1 MTSTNTRILVVDDEE
16 IVRDSIRES
25 LRPPA
30 RPDAGL
36 AAAAAAL
43 FDDDEPSAPAAVA
56 TGPAAAPLEFQID
69 EAATGQDGFAK
80 VQAAVAAGRPYAV
93 IFLDMR
99 MPGWDGLR
107 TVQHIREIDTRAEVV
122 FVTAYSDHSV
132 DELVEKAGANV
143 GYRCKPFAP
152 EELRQLATKGVHD
165 WHKVRG
171 LELLIEVIGQLR
183 AGEQEMSVLLGN
195 ILGQVVQLVGT
206 DTALIGRTAPGG
218 SFEPLFGVGNWR
230 QPQEAGPVL
239 SLVGSFAGCDPKG
252 GVTLRENVAI
262 MHLESFHIAAL
273 LNKASAFNTEKVYL
287 LKLFLASAGQALE
300 NARLQEA
307 MLRSEKL
314 TALGG
319 ALATIVHDLRNP
331 VGNIESVC
339 DLVDEAVA
347 KNDTAEVRE
356 LIPLVRESSRD
367 AMGIVNDVLDFT
379 RKTKIDRS
387 SIALSELGR
396 QLREKTRHLFAAGVV
411 ELEINIPAD
420 AVILADAPKLQ
431 RALINR
437 VKNACEVLRDK
448 RTAAPRVTV
457 TLRLSGYEVII
468 DVADNGPGI
477 PPEVQ
482 GKLFEPF
489 ATHGKSGGT
498 GLGLAIVKQIT
509 EAHDGSLTVQSSP
522 RGATFTLRMP
532 QPKSDK
538 DKGSSAGN

>member
-30 RPDAGL
+30 RPNADL

-43 FDDDEPSAPAAVA
+43 FDDDEPAAPVPVA
-56 TGPAAAPLEFQID
+56 TGPAAGPLEFQID

-132 DELVEKAGANV
+132 DELVEKAGGNV
-143 GYRCKPFAP
+143 GYHCKPFAP
-152 EELRQLATKGVHD
+152 EEIRQLATKGVHD

-171 LELLIEVIGQLR
+171 LELLIEVIGRLR
-183 AGEQEMSVLLGN
+183 AGEQEIGVLLGN

-206 DTALIGRTAPGG
+206 ETAIIGRTAPGG

-230 QPQEAGPVL
+230 RLQDAGSVL
-239 SLVGSFAGCDPKG
+239 SLVGSLAGCDPLG

-262 MHLESFHIAAL
+262 MYLESFRIAAL
-273 LNKASAFNTEKVYL
+273 LNKVSAFNAEKVYL
-287 LKLFLASAGQALE
+287 LKLFLVSACQALE

-307 MLRSEKL
+307 MLHSEKL

-331 VGNIESVC
+331 VGNIQSVC
-339 DLVDEAVA
+339 DLMDEAVA
-347 KNDTAEVRE
+347 QNNTAEVLA
-356 LIPLVRESSRD
+356 LIPLVREASRD
-367 AMGIVNDVLDFT
+367 AMGIANDVLDFT
-379 RKTKIDRS
+379 RKTKIERS
-387 SIALSELGR
+387 SVALSEMGR
-396 QLREKTRHLFAAGVV
+396 QLREKTRHFSAPGAV
-411 ELEINIPAD
+411 ELEIDIKAD
-420 AVILADAPKLQ
+420 ATIVADAPKLQ
-431 RALINR
+431 RALINL
-437 VKNACEVLRDK
+437 VKNACEALHDK
-448 RTAAPRVTV
+448 RTAAARVAV
-457 TLRLSGYEVII
+457 TLRLSDHELIV

-498 GLGLAIVKQIT
+498 GLGLAIVKQIA
-509 EAHDGSLTVQSSP
+509 EAHHGSLTVQSSP
-522 RGATFTLRMP
+522 RGATFTLRVP
-532 QPKSDK
+532 QPKSDE
-538 DKGSSAGN
+538 DKGSSVGT

>member
-1 MTSTNTRILVVDDEE
+1 MNTTNNRILIVDDEE

-25 LRPPA
+25 LRPTAP
-30 RPDAGL
+30 PDAVL

-43 FDDDEPSAPAAVA
+43 FDDEPSSPAPAKAPAVNV
-56 TGPAAAPLEFQID
+56 AAVVGFQID
-69 EAATGQDGFAK
+69 EAATGQEGLAK
-80 VQAAVAAGRPYAV
+80 VQAAVAAGSPYAV

-107 TVQHIREIDTRAEVV
+107 TVQHMREVDTRAEVI

-132 DELVEKAGANV
+132 EELVEKAGANV
-143 GYRCKPFAP
+143 GYHCKPFAP

-171 LELLIEVIGQLR
+171 LELLIDVIGRLR

-218 SFEPLFGVGNWR
+218 SFEPLFGVGDWL
-230 QPQEAGPVL
+230 QPKQAGAVL
-239 SLVGSFAGCDPKG
+239 TLVGSLEGFDPAG
-252 GVTLRENVAI
+252 GVTVRDNVAV
-262 MHLESFHIAAL
+262 MHLETFRIAAL
-273 LNKASAFNTEKVYL
+273 LNKASAFNAEKVYL

-331 VGNIESVC
+331 VGSIQSVC
-339 DLVDEAVA
+339 DLMDEAVA
-347 KNDTAEVRE
+347 ANHTAEVLE
-356 LIPLVRESSRD
+356 LIPLVRDASSD

-379 RKTKIDRS
+379 RKTKIERS
-387 SIALSELGR
+387 AVSLADLGR
-396 QLREKTRHLFAAGVV
+396 QLREKTRHLFEPGTV
-411 ELEINIPAD
+411 ELEINVPVD
-420 AVILADAPKLQ
+420 AVIMADASKLQ
-431 RALINR
+431 RGLINL
-437 VKNACEVLRDK
+437 VKNACEVLQAK
-448 RTAAPRVTV
+448 HTVAACVTV
-457 TLRLSGYEVII
+457 TLRMLGDEVVI

-477 PPEVQ
+477 PSELQ

-498 GLGLAIVKQIT
+498 GLGLAIVKQIA
-509 EAHDGSLTVQSSP
+509 EAHDGSLSVQSSP
-522 RGATFTLRMP
+522 RGAIFTLHLP
-532 QPKSDK
+532 QPPPKK
-538 DKGSSAGN
+538 E

>member
-1 MTSTNTRILVVDDEE
+1 MIASNTRILVVDDEE

-36 AAAAAAL
+36 AAASAAL
-43 FDDDEPSAPAAVA
+43 FDDDAPSAPATTVA
-56 TGPAAAPLEFQID
+56 TAPTAALLEFQID

-107 TVQHIREIDTRAEVV
+107 TVQHIREIDTRAEVI

-132 DELVEKAGANV
+132 EDLVEKAGANV
-143 GYRCKPFAP
+143 GYHCKPFAP

-171 LELLIEVIGQLR
+171 LELLIEVIGRLR

-195 ILGQVVQLVGT
+195 ILGQIVQLVGT
-206 DTALIGRTAPGG
+206 DTAIIGRTASDG
-218 SFEPLFGVGNWR
+218 SFEPLFGIGNWR

-239 SLVGSFAGCDPKG
+239 SLVGSLAEYDPEG

-262 MHLESFHIAAL
+262 MHLESFRVAAL
-273 LNKASAFNTEKVYL
+273 LNKASAFNSEKVYL

-314 TALGG
+314 TALGR

-331 VGNIESVC
+331 VGNIQSIC
-339 DLVDEAVA
+339 DLMDESIAQ
-347 KNDTAEVRE
+347 NDTAEVLT
-356 LIPLVRESSRD
+356 LIPLVREASHD

-379 RKTKIDRS
+379 RKTKIERS
-387 SIALSELGR
+387 SVTLADLGR
-396 QLREKTRHLFAAGVV
+396 QLREKTRHLFADVSV
-411 ELEINIPAD
+411 ELTINIPAD

-431 RALINR
+431 RGLINL
-437 VKNACEVLRDK
+437 VKNACEVLQSK
-448 RTAAPRVTV
+448 RTPAARVTV
-457 TLRLSGYEVII
+457 TLRLSGHALII

-482 GKLFEPF
+482 AKLFEPF
-489 ATHGKSGGT
+489 ATHGKSGGN
-498 GLGLAIVKQIT
+498 GLGLAIVKQIA
-509 EAHDGSLTVQSSP
+509 EAHDGSLTVQNSP
-522 RGATFTLRMP
+522 QGATFTLRVP
-532 QPKSDK
+532 QPKSE
-538 DKGSSAGN
+538 